1 MGLKHPER
9 MRAPRRRLRRV
20 VPLAG
25 FVVLALSLSGCATDN
40 QWERFGMPV
49 MRTET
54 GVKVLELWQGAWIA
68 ALATGVVTW
77 GLILGAAFWFRRRS
91 DDEVPVQTRYNLPIE
106 IFYTIFPIIMVVAFF
121 AHTVRVQNFA
131 LEESA
136 HPDVVVNVV
145 GQKWE
150 WTFNQSV
157 PDSKYA
163 HDRNGA
169 AADKVMD
176 NTFVSG
182 TGEDIPTLVIP
193 ADKTVLF
200 NLHSPDVIHDFG
212 IPAFGMRMDVVPGEH
227 NSYQVKTLPLDDGV
241 TSATYA
247 GKCYE
252 LCGTY
257 HSRMLFNVKV
267 VPWADY
273 VKYLADLAKNPAN
286 VSDAPVLGGK
296 YASQPYLNGDNAE
309 EGEK

>member
-1 MGLKHPER
+1 V
-9 MRAPRRRLRRV
+9 A
-20 VPLAG
+20 PLAG

-49 MRTET
+49 MVTTT
-54 GVKVLELWQGAWIA
+54 GQHVLSLWQGAWIA

-91 DDEVPVQTRYNLPIE
+91 DDEIPVQTRYNLPIE

-136 HPDVVVNVV
+136 HPDVTVNVV

-150 WTFNQSV
+150 WTFNQTA
-157 PDSKYA
+157 PDGK
-163 HDRNGA
+163 N
-169 AADKVMD
+169 V
-176 NTFVSG
+176 FVSG

-193 ADKTVLF
+193 VDKTVLF
-200 NLHSPDVIHDFG
+200 KLYSPDVIHDFG

-227 NSYQVKTLPLDDGV
+227 NSYQVTPIAEG
-241 TSATYA
+241 TYD

-267 VPWADY
+267 VSWTDY
-273 VKYLADLAKNPAN
+273 QAYLTELSKNPAHT
-286 VSDAPVLGGK
+286 SDQPVLGGA
-296 YASQPYLNGDNAE
+296 YASQPYLNGNAE
-309 EGEK
+309 EASK